1 MYNYVQIIV
10 QEVRKV
16 QTRRLHMESK
26 KGIVGTTVAQ
36 KSVPMLCHFEKI
48 RELWD
53 IKKESGKA
61 LAGWMEVLALGIPK
75 LLWSCDLVAME
86 ARYRHFKMICYWD
99 TYLTLYY
106 NRDFSTLYALSL
118 LVSLPQV
125 F

>member
-1 MYNYVQIIV
+1 
-10 QEVRKV
+10 
-16 QTRRLHMESK
+16 
-26 KGIVGTTVAQ
+26 
-36 KSVPMLCHFEKI
+36 MLCHFEKI

-61 LAGWMEVLALGIPK
+61 LAGWMKVLSLGIPK
-75 LLWSCDLVAME
+75 LLWSCDFAVME
-86 ARYRHFKMICYWD
+86 ARYRHFKMTCHWD

-106 NRDFSTLYALSL
+106 SMDFSTLYALPL

>member
-1 MYNYVQIIV
+1 MKEQ
-10 QEVRKV
+10 
-16 QTRRLHMESK
+16 
-26 KGIVGTTVAQ
+26 GIKAQWEYSPGKSIVAQ
-36 KSVPMLCHFEKI
+36 KSVPMLCHFERI

-61 LAGWMEVLALGIPK
+61 LAGWMNALAFGIPK
-75 LLWSCDLVAME
+75 CLWSCDLVAME
-86 ARYRHFKMICYWD
+86 ARYRHFKMTCHWD

-106 NRDFSTLYALSL
+106 NMDFSTLHALSL

>member
-1 MYNYVQIIV
+1 MY
-10 QEVRKV
+10 
-16 QTRRLHMESK
+16 H
-26 KGIVGTTVAQ
+26 TVAQ
-36 KSVPMLCHFEKI
+36 KSVPMLSHFEKI

-53 IKKESGKA
+53 IKKESDKA
-61 LAGWMEVLALGIPK
+61 LVEWMTVLALGIPK

-86 ARYRHFKMICYWD
+86 ARYRHFSMTCHWD

-106 NRDFSTLYALSL
+106 NMDFSALYALPL

>member
-1 MYNYVQIIV
+1 MWIANCLIHNKTFVYNYVQIIV

-16 QTRRLHMESK
+16 QTRRLHMKSK

-61 LAGWMEVLALGIPK
+61 LAGWMKVLALGIPT

-86 ARYRHFKMICYWD
+86 ARSRYFKMP
-99 TYLTLYY
+99 
-106 NRDFSTLYALSL
+106 
-118 LVSLPQV
+118 VSCLHGNQV
-125 F
+125 S